1 MDFTNEREKGKVPI
15 SIGTSLAFES
25 LLNIHDDLKHKI
37 PPYLET
43 EVIWINVKTLFRNLW
58 GAIPRIRHDL
68 VSDMQ
73 LAEALIFEMEMIRD
87 VCRNECRGLEVV
99 YYLPNYF
106 GLGTI
111 NNEVLLRM
119 DNTELQKNYT
129 KRMIRTLEIVLK
141 RYNQGMDI
149 NNVSDRNHMIR
160 IYNNQI
166 TDRETRKTFIISSY
180 AYDLTAYR
188 KFSNLKLLE
197 THTGAIKG
205 RELWYTKYENHSAVP
220 PMPFRLDL
228 LTILG
233 DKTLFRTKVPKL
245 RQTIIELAKAN
256 RWTPLTTTDK
266 IRMNIGSIKDYQ
278 IRHRLLDVIT
288 GM

>member
-106 GLGTI
+106 GLSTI

-129 KRMIRTLEIVLK
+129 KRMVRTLEIVLK

-149 NNVSDRNHMIR
+149 NNTSDRNHMIR
-160 IYNNQI
+160 VYNNQI

-233 DKTLFRTKVPKL
+233 DKTLFRTKVPKF

-256 RWTPLTTTDK
+256 RWTPITTTDK
-266 IRMNIGSIKDYQ
+266 IRANISSVKDYQ